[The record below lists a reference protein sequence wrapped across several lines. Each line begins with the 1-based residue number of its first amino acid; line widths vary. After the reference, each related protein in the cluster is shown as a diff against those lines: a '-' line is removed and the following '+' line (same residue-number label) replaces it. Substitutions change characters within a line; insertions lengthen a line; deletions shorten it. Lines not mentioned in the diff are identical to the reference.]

1 MPKISAIVPVYNASK
16 YLSRCIESVLCQ
28 SFCDFELILIND
40 GSTDQSEKIIMGYAQ
55 KDSRIIYKKQKNM
68 GVSNARNTGIYLSK
82 SSFITFLDSDDCLLP
97 EALNV
102 LYSYAVKY
110 DADICVATAVF
121 ASNNISNNTS
131 CHHTEYNNRSAIE
144 YYGQLNNYQF
154 RAPWAKLFKR
164 GLFANMMFPE
174 SLSNGED
181 FYLIHK
187 LMYIANRII
196 NINEPVYWY
205 NDTNTSSVTNRT
217 FNEKKMDDLY
227 AYESLLDFLKE
238 KSFMNLHK
246 KFFEEY
252 LLKIAFYCEN
262 IKKQNVD
269 YSASK
274 RIRKKFRNAIKK
286 YGKYYD
292 FEKYSQ
298 NKFVLRMAYP
308 RKSKVKKRI
317 KKYKNSILHRG

>member
-131 CHHTEYNNRSAIE
+131 CHHTEYDNRSAIE
-144 YYGQLNNYQF
+144 YYGKLNNYQF

-164 GLFANMMFPE
+164 CLFENLMFPE
-174 SLSNGED
+174 NLSNGED

-187 LMYIANRII
+187 IMFIANRII
-196 NINEPVYWY
+196 DINEPVYWY
-205 NDTNTSSVTNRT
+205 NDTNTLSVSNRS
-217 FNEKKMDDLY
+217 FDEKKMDDLY
-227 AYESLLDFLKE
+227 AYESLLDFLKDE
-238 KSFMNLHK
+238 NFMDLHK
-246 KFFEEY
+246 MFFEEY
-252 LLKIAFYCEN
+252 LLTIALYCDRSRHKN
-262 IKKQNVD
+262 ND
-269 YSASK
+269 YLVTK
-274 RIRKKFRNAIKK
+274 RIKRRFRNALK
-286 YGKYYD
+286 YYRKYYD

-298 NKFVLRMAYP
+298 NKFVLRLAYP
-308 RKSKVKKRI
+308 RKSKIKNRI
-317 KKYKNSILHRG
+317 KKYKNTILHRG

>member
-1 MPKISAIVPVYNASK
+1 MPKISVIVPVYNASK

-40 GSTDQSEKIIMGYAQ
+40 GSTDQSEKICMEYSQ
-55 KDSRIIYKKQKNM
+55 KDLRIKYIKQRNQ
-68 GVSNARNTGIYLSK
+68 GVSHARNTGIRISK
-82 SSFITFLDSDDCLLP
+82 STYITFLDSDDYLLP
-97 EALNV
+97 EALSV
-102 LYSYAVKY
+102 FYSYAIKY
-110 DADICVATAVF
+110 NADICIATAVF
-121 ASNNISNNTS
+121 ASSNKVANDSFNIIE
-131 CHHTEYNNRSAIE
+131 HDGRSAVE
-144 YYGQLNNYQF
+144 HYGQLNNYQF

-238 KSFMNLHK
+238 KNFMNLHK